1 MFRVNNK
8 DCRTSSITLTECH
21 FWLTLSKLMFAG
33 IAITVRN
40 SFLLGI
46 LEMLENIVING
57 SFNTK
62 LFKRKDSDY

>member
-1 MFRVNNK
+1 M
-8 DCRTSSITLTECH
+8 TLTEH
-21 FWLTLSKLMFAG
+21 RFWLTFSKLMFAG

-62 LFKRKDSDY
+62 LFKRKDYLQETLYYTSACLAFA